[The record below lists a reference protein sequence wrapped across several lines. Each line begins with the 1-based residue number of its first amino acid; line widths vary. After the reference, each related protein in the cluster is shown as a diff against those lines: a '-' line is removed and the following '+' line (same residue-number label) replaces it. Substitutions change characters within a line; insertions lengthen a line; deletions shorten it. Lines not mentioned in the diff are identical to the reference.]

1 MATGAECR
9 QSGDVSSFL
18 KRARAAVNGKDATP
32 ARGAASIPESP
43 EKRLLMAD
51 RSFPS
56 LSIER
61 KEQLFPVL
69 KPAYIARLEAHGKR
83 RAVASGEVLVEQG
96 DQNFPFLLVASGE
109 LEILQ
114 PTGNGEELIT
124 THRAGQ
130 FFGDVVMLSGR
141 RSLVRARMGQ
151 AGEVIELSRERLQEV
166 LQIDSELS
174 EILMRA
180 FLLRRVELIAHGWG
194 DTILLGSSHS
204 SGTLR
209 VKEFLMR
216 NGHPYSY
223 FDLEHDSGVE
233 ETLDHFHVSADDVPV
248 LICRGERVLRNPT
261 NREVADCLG
270 FNEGIDS
277 TQIRDVVVIGAGP
290 AGLAA
295 AVYAASEG
303 LDVLVLETNAPLRYF
318 GTGVGRTRQRAS
330 AEIRRR
336 HDDRS
341 QRNPARLRS

>member
-1 MATGAECR
+1 
-9 QSGDVSSFL
+9 
-18 KRARAAVNGKDATP
+18 
-32 ARGAASIPESP
+32 
-43 EKRLLMAD
+43 MAD

-69 KPAYIARLEAHGKR
+69 KPAHIARLEAHGKR
-83 RAVASGEVLVEQG
+83 RAVAAAEVLVEQG
-96 DQNFPFLLVASGE
+96 DQNFPFMLVASGE

-114 PTGNGEELIT
+114 PTSDGEELIT

-209 VKEFLMR
+209 V
-216 NGHPYSY
+216 
-223 FDLEHDSGVE
+223 
-233 ETLDHFHVSADDVPV
+233 
-248 LICRGERVLRNPT
+248 
-261 NREVADCLG
+261 
-270 FNEGIDS
+270 
-277 TQIRDVVVIGAGP
+277 
-290 AGLAA
+290 
-295 AVYAASEG
+295 
-303 LDVLVLETNAPLRYF
+303 
-318 GTGVGRTRQRAS
+318 
-330 AEIRRR
+330 
-336 HDDRS
+336 
-341 QRNPARLRS
+341 